1 MSKTSSTPRGNWKYP
16 GCCGNRNES
25 KEWVPIL
32 FSFQVFPRPWLLT
45 KRKEKLIKLAA
56 KRFFLNFRS
65 LRCLAYNSEA
75 FQCITIMKL
84 LYLFIY
90 ISKLPRH
97 FYLFLNNAEPC
108 FTSNNVIFSHI
119 PLCILKPTVKI
130 PTRFTKRCV
139 SNNLW
144 YVFNYDLWESIL
156 HVMLCYQLHIDS
168 TFYSSFNQGEFYNTV
183 LGSQKVF

>member
-1 MSKTSSTPRGNWKYP
+1 MGTDSFFISGVPQTLAFNNAEREI
-16 GCCGNRNES
+16 NRAGSQN
-25 KEWVPIL
+25 I
-32 FSFQVFPRPWLLT
+32 
-45 KRKEKLIKLAA
+45 
-56 KRFFLNFRS
+56 FLNFRS

-130 PTRFTKRCV
+130 PTHFTKRCV

-168 TFYSSFNQGEFYNTV
+168 TFYSSFNQDEFYNTV